1 MDQGN
6 YHLSIAW
13 GLSLLFL
20 KKIKIIVLWSNC
32 IFHFE
37 GVILDNV
44 FPFFYRLSVVKILS
58 QAASCAK
65 IKDCVVN
72 FDVPDSSWD

>member
-6 YHLSIAW
+6 YHFINCMRAESTF
-13 GLSLLFL
+13 FL

-37 GVILDNV
+37 GLILDNV

-65 IKDCVVN
+65 IKDSV
-72 FDVPDSSWD
+72 

>member
-20 KKIKIIVLWSNC
+20 KKKKKIIVLWSNC

-37 GVILDNV
+37 GLILDNV

-65 IKDCVVN
+65 IKDSV
-72 FDVPDSSWD
+72 

>member
-13 GLSLLFL
+13 GLSLLFFL

-37 GVILDNV
+37 GLILDNV

-65 IKDCVVN
+65 IKDSV
-72 FDVPDSSWD
+72 